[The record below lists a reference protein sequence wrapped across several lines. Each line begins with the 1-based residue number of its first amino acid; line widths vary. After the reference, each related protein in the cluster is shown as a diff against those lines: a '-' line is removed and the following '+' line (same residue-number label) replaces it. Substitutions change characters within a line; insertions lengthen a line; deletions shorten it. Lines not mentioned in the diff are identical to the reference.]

1 MKKTYCLDTNV
12 LIHDPSAVFAFE
24 DNCVV
29 VTEYVLFELDD
40 LKKKHTDPA
49 VKQSAMDAAKFLLE
63 ISNGLSAKVV
73 AQQKKEK
80 QEGKPIDTKSH
91 AMPELPIPGTEGKLI
106 ILMDDPGNRIKW
118 ETRDDQI
125 LGLLHKHRDE
135 FPTPIVVVS
144 KDVLMSIKAIARGFG
159 YQDYRRDQ
167 ARVQL
172 QQLPVL
178 DAKLLPIDALF
189 AAPGTP
195 VPAEGI
201 LSATYKDGDQDMPV
215 IAGYYVIKYDEGKE
229 TLVSIDSGG
238 SARVILQTP
247 NLCRTNSF
255 RGIRAKNL
263 EQHAAVDALLSDQ
276 KTLVCLMGPAG
287 TGKTLLAVASALDV
301 VRKTNRGQQ
310 QPPTPAESNGEG
322 KGEGLSRREK
332 KTLHNQQ
339 QQQNRN
345 GSQEKMRILIARPMV
360 SMGEEMGF
368 LPGDISEKMR
378 PWIQPIIDNLK
389 LLLGQKQVDDL
400 LSDGT
405 IELQPLQF
413 IRGRSIS
420 NAYLI
425 IDESQNT
432 SPLEIKTIITRAGS
446 NCRVVLTGD
455 PAQIDRPYLSRLS
468 NGLTY
473 AADRMGKEDFTAVV
487 PLTKCERS
495 VMASRAAELL

>member
-1 MKKTYCLDTNV
+1 
-12 LIHDPSAVFAFE
+12 
-24 DNCVV
+24 
-29 VTEYVLFELDD
+29 
-40 LKKKHTDPA
+40 
-49 VKQSAMDAAKFLLE
+49 
-63 ISNGLSAKVV
+63 
-73 AQQKKEK
+73 
-80 QEGKPIDTKSH
+80 
-91 AMPELPIPGTEGKLI
+91 
-106 ILMDDPGNRIKW
+106 
-118 ETRDDQI
+118 
-125 LGLLHKHRDE
+125 
-135 FPTPIVVVS
+135 
-144 KDVLMSIKAIARGFG
+144 
-159 YQDYRRDQ
+159 
-167 ARVQL
+167 
-172 QQLPVL
+172 
-178 DAKLLPIDALF
+178 
-189 AAPGTP
+189 
-195 VPAEGI
+195 
-201 LSATYKDGDQDMPV
+201 
-215 IAGYYVIKYDEGKE
+215 
-229 TLVSIDSGG
+229 
-238 SARVILQTP
+238 
-247 NLCRTNSF
+247 
-255 RGIRAKNL
+255 
-263 EQHAAVDALLSDQ
+263 
-276 KTLVCLMGPAG
+276 MGPAG

-301 VRKTNRGQQ
+301 VRKTNREQQ
-310 QPPTPAESNGEG
+310 QPPPPAESNEEG
-322 KGEGLSRREK
+322 KGKGLSRREK